1 MFLILFLLF
10 LYRCNCDCVGFMY
23 VWVSVLFR
31 YNINYNNSMIAW
43 NRWAFQMCVFFLFA
57 SICYFYMLT
66 AFFFWWFD
74 ISLLQLKM
82 DVCTHESVCVK
93 NEWLCVFVCARCFVF
108 RPLDGG
114 HPSFF
119 ILSRICDLWWRLMRM
134 SRGCPQQQIISK
146 LTASTGGDD
155 VMNSTPSN
163 EQWRK
168 EEEGGEAAGVY
179 S

>member
-1 MFLILFLLF
+1 
-10 LYRCNCDCVGFMY
+10 
-23 VWVSVLFR
+23 
-31 YNINYNNSMIAW
+31 
-43 NRWAFQMCVFFLFA
+43 
-57 SICYFYMLT
+57 
-66 AFFFWWFD
+66 
-74 ISLLQLKM
+74 M

-93 NEWLCVFVCARCFVF
+93 NEWLCVFVCARCFFF

-119 ILSRICDLWWRLMRM
+119 SLSLSNLRSLMKINEDVTWLR
-134 SRGCPQQQIISK
+134 QQQIISK

-168 EEEGGEAAGVY
+168 EEEEEEGWKAAGVY